1 MRLSLQQTDSNFHE
15 MVGTSNGGK
24 RMPAINEARGHNM
37 RMMTGLCIL
46 TGLALAGGP
55 ASAATAVSTFGV
67 TLAITAECVINST
80 AALNFGSSGVIN
92 ANHDTNSPLVVQCT
106 NTTPYTV
113 ALNKGST
120 TGGTITQRL
129 LVNGAATINYNIYTD
144 TPGGTLWGDG
154 TTGTTV
160 GGTGNGAAQ
169 TITIFGRVPAQTT
182 PAPGTYTDTVTVT
195 VTY

>member
-1 MRLSLQQTDSNFHE
+1 MS
-15 MVGTSNGGK
+15 TSN
-24 RMPAINEARGHNM
+24 ETRGRNM
-37 RMMTGLCIL
+37 KMMTGLGIL
-46 TGLALAGGP
+46 TGLACVGGP
-55 ASAATAVSTFGV
+55 ASAGTATTTFGV
-67 TLAITAECVINST
+67 TMAITAQCVINST
-80 AALNFGSSGVIN
+80 TTLDFGSSGVIN

-106 NTTPYTV
+106 NTTPYAV

-129 LVNGAATINYNIYTD
+129 LANGAATINYNIYTD

-154 TTGTTV
+154 TTGVTL

-169 TITIFGRVPAQTT
+169 TITIFGRVSAQTT

>member
-1 MRLSLQQTDSNFHE
+1 
-15 MVGTSNGGK
+15 
-24 RMPAINEARGHNM
+24 M
-37 RMMTGLCIL
+37 RMMTGLGIL
-46 TGLALAGGP
+46 TGLALAGGS
-55 ASAATAVSTFGV
+55 ASAGVSTSTFGV
-67 TLAITAECVINST
+67 TLAITAECLINST
-80 AALNFGSSGVIN
+80 ATLNFASSGVIN
-92 ANHDTNSPLVVQCT
+92 GNHDTNSPLVVQCT
-106 NTTPYTV
+106 NTTPYAV

-120 TGGTITQRL
+120 TGATITQRM

-154 TTGTTV
+154 TTGSTV

-169 TITIFGRVPAQTT
+169 TITIFGRVSAQTT